1 MPSSLVSP
9 PVAPEDESRAQQK
22 REFDRLCVAIK
33 LVQRLREIGVDCQIG
48 DGPQARL

>member
-9 PVAPEDESRAQQK
+9 PVGPEDETQVQQK
-22 REFDRLCVAIK
+22 REFDRLRLAIK

-48 DGPQARL
+48 DGSQTRQ